1 MPRTTRRAGVLA
13 IAVTSALTAST
24 LALPLVTAQAV
35 VTTTEKTVY
44 LADTNGDGG
53 FGLYS
58 GAPGGPAT
66 TLVAESAT
74 TDITEVHVSQDHSR
88 LITIED
94 SFPATGTGYE
104 RVVVRDAGTGRLV
117 RVLEQI
123 PSTSDDFAFGATL
136 SPGGS
141 SAVWTRV
148 SFTATS
154 STVSL
159 RHSPVAAGAA
169 SALPGGADLV
179 YPAFL
184 DDTTLIASKATS
196 GEAVTLPAAGGA
208 TSGILGSPVQ
218 ASDFTVSPDRG
229 TLAWS
234 SDTTPPGST
243 TPPPST
249 STLRDASFS
258 VSGGKLTLGTI
269 HDLSTT
275 QNNVSPAFSA
285 DSATLRFVH
294 NDGGAGLGDIWSA
307 PADGSGTAAVT
318 TATPTIDELAV
329 AVVTVDTTAPAPV
342 PTINPAVLNGSS
354 ATVSYVL
361 PTTDPDLSGVLV
373 ERQGTPARTFYVPAP
388 IASFVDTGLT
398 VGSTYT
404 YVIKAVDRSGNASGP
419 TSRRLTALRVA
430 PSFASPT
437 SGTTTRAPF
446 PVVFGRGDPASALF
460 TVDYSTNSG
469 AFAHWVIAKPGA
481 SRTFGAPS
489 TGAFTTS
496 SVVGRTYR
504 FKVQA
509 TDAFGNKTAVV
520 TTAGATVPTDQ
531 TRAIYSTGAVT
542 SASTDRW
549 LGTATRLKP
558 VAGATARVSLPGYR
572 VQVIGERCPTCGI
585 VDVYSGSTRIGSYDS
600 VASRR
605 LARQVLFTYTFTTK
619 ATRTITLRNRGTSR
633 RSDVIL
639 DGFATWN

>member
-44 LADTNGDGG
+44 LADINGVGG

-123 PSTSDDFAFGATL
+123 PSTSDDLFVQPAL
-136 SPGGS
+136 SPDGRT
-141 SAVWTRV
+141 AIWTSL
-148 SFTATS
+148 SFAQVKP
-154 STVSL
+154 STLRRSL
-159 RHSPVAAGAA
+159 VASGAA
-169 SALPGGADLV
+169 TDVIGGADLV
-179 YPAFL
+179 FAAFL
-184 DDTTLIASKATS
+184 NPDTLIASKAMD
-196 GEAVTLPAAGGA
+196 GDGVTLQA
-208 TSGILGSPVQ
+208 TGGSPKGVIN
-218 ASDFTVSPDRG
+218 APHFGSDFTVSPDG
-229 TLAWS
+229 STLAWS
-234 SDTTPPGST
+234 SEQTPAAA
-243 TPPPST
+243 T
-249 STLRDASFS
+249 SAGTLQDASIS
-258 VSGGKLTLGTI
+258 LTGGVLTLGTI

-275 QNNVSPAFSA
+275 LNNVSPAFSA
-285 DSATLRFVH
+285 DGATLSFVH

-318 TATPTIDELAV
+318 TATSFDELAV
-329 AVVTVDTTAPAPV
+329 AVVTVDTTAPAAV